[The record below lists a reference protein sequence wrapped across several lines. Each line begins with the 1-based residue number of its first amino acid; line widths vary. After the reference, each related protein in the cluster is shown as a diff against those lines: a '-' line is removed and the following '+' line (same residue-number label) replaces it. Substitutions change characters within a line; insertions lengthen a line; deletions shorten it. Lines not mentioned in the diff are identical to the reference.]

1 MPERPSLFR
10 RILRAVLFC
19 LLAAAL
25 IFVFYVAVVMGQP
38 QEDLTGRAFT
48 PRAAQALPEPLS
60 AAISLADDRELSAL
74 AQAFPAPVMYAADDA
89 LVFLS
94 GQCADVPFEDGVA
107 RVVTLVYRTADFRTL
122 QVESIL
128 PARALSLLEDGE
140 RTFLRRSADTMA
152 DIEYVAMQ
160 DATTLRMHAQGE
172 EALYVLTAPLA
183 DGSVIRQW
191 TDAMRLSRPDAE

>member
-1 MPERPSLFR
+1 MPERPSLSR
-10 RILRAVLFC
+10 RILRAALFC

-60 AAISLADDRELSAL
+60 AAISLADDRELFAL
-74 AQAFPAPVMYAADDA
+74 AQAFPAPVMYAEDDA

-191 TDAMRLSRPDAE
+191 TGAMCLSRPDAE

>member
-1 MPERPSLFR
+1 MPERPSLSR

-60 AAISLADDRELSAL
+60 AAISLTDDRELSAL
-74 AQAFPAPVMYAADDA
+74 AQAFPAPVMYAEDDA

-107 RVVTLVYRTADFRTL
+107 RVVTLTYRTADFRTL

-191 TDAMRLSRPDAE
+191 TGAMRLSRPDAE

>member
-1 MPERPSLFR
+1 MSERPSLAR

-48 PRAAQALPEPLS
+48 PHAAQALPEPLS
-60 AAISLADDRELSAL
+60 AAISLTDDRELSAL
-74 AQAFPAPVMYAADDA
+74 AQAFPAPVMYAEDDA

-107 RVVTLVYRTADFRTL
+107 RVVTLTYRTADFRTL

-191 TDAMRLSRPDAE
+191 TGAMRLSRPDAE

>member
-1 MPERPSLFR
+1 MPERPSLSR

-107 RVVTLVYRTADFRTL
+107 RVVTLVYRTADFCTL

-140 RTFLRRSADTMA
+140 FPPRQVTPGTAVYDTVTARMAALKKRKNAYRAVPVAPEDVPEKPSATGRGQ
-152 DIEYVAMQ
+152 Y
-160 DATTLRMHAQGE
+160 
-172 EALYVLTAPLA
+172 Y
-183 DGSVIRQW
+183 
-191 TDAMRLSRPDAE
+191 

>member
-1 MPERPSLFR
+1 MSERPSLSR

-60 AAISLADDRELSAL
+60 AVISLTDDRELSAL
-74 AQAFPAPVMYAADDA
+74 AQAFPAPVMYAEDDA

-107 RVVTLVYRTADFRTL
+107 RVVTLTYRTADFRTL

-160 DATTLRMHAQGE
+160 DTTTLRMHAQGE

-191 TDAMRLSRPDAE
+191 TGAMRLSRPDAE